1 MKYKLRARAVV
12 EWTYELDSEDAGY
25 DEPIPIEQ
33 LIQDDMEGIG
43 GEWWA
48 YIPEAAFD
56 DDTPPE
62 GLVVNEFV
70 IEDGSKPRPALLLMP
85 DGTIHEVERASDEIE
100 AGTPAMR
107 WQIVG
112 IKTCPDCGVVP
123 GQRHRKGCDVAR
135 CHLCGWQALQC
146 DDHGL
151 ENVPSTLWTGEWPGT
166 AECREMGL
174 WRSEGVPDLNQ
185 LATLA
190 AEGHLVW
197 SPSLERWVRP

>member
-70 IEDGSKPRPALLLMP
+70 IEDGSKPRPALLLLP

-100 AGTPAMR
+100 AGIPAMR

-112 IKTCPDCGVVP
+112 P
-123 GQRHRKGCDVAR
+123 
-135 CHLCGWQALQC
+135 
-146 DDHGL
+146 
-151 ENVPSTLWTGEWPGT
+151 
-166 AECREMGL
+166 
-174 WRSEGVPDLNQ
+174 
-185 LATLA
+185 
-190 AEGHLVW
+190 
-197 SPSLERWVRP
+197 RP